1 MQQQYCARTVS
12 FNGTLSLLNITWTKK
27 KFIFITPTVPLIAF
41 SQFIT
46 AALPMLLCVSFGMI
60 LFLPLRKN
68 CSLHCRIINYLISR
82 KSDAKELGTWNLEL
96 PSSFCWTGPSSSDR
110 VPFFS
115 RNLELGTRSFL
126 WGTCPALCIGG
137 SLYLR
142 GRAFS
147 QPEGLFE

>member
-12 FNGTLSLLNITWTKK
+12 FNGTLSSLLNITWNKK
-27 KFIFITPTVPLIAF
+27 KIIFITPTVLLIAF

-82 KSDAKELGTWNLEL
+82 KSDAKELGTWNFQV
-96 PSSFCWTGPSSSDR
+96 PFVGQDR
-110 VPFFS
+110 VPRTEFLFS
-115 RNLELGTRSFL
+115 LGTWNLELGPFCEEL
-126 WGTCPALCIGG
+126 AQPCI
-137 SLYLR
+137 LVHN
-142 GRAFS
+142 
-147 QPEGLFE
+147 